1 MYVAHAHLASGDAVA
16 GEALEVLNRVVIE
29 VLEHADRFDP
39 TRQPSAWLLGIAAN
53 IIKREQDERAKR
65 ARREPSIGVICSNRT
80 DATGEIVSED
90 EMFDRLAVLAKV
102 GPEHDLCA
110 NEEARALLALVSRED
125 DRQVLRLAVLHDLD
139 GTALGKA
146 LGISSGAARVR
157 LHRAINRLRD
167 AYHRRLTSNRGEAD
181 G

>member
-1 MYVAHAHLASGDAVA
+1 
-16 GEALEVLNRVVIE
+16 
-29 VLEHADRFDP
+29 
-39 TRQPSAWLLGIAAN
+39 
-53 IIKREQDERAKR
+53 
-65 ARREPSIGVICSNRT
+65 
-80 DATGEIVSED
+80 
-90 EMFDRLAVLAKV
+90 MFDRLAALAKA
-102 GPEHDLCA
+102 GPEQDLNA

-167 AYHRRLTSNRGEAD
+167 AYHHRVTSNRGEAD